1 MAIQEYT
8 DTINDINIT
17 STKYAIIL
25 NESNEIVDEIIKGGI
40 NIATPE
46 KVVVGTRLQ
55 INNYII
61 DIFLVYSETPLPRTE
76 ELWLLT
82 QIYL

>member
-8 DTINDINIT
+8 DTINDINVT

-25 NESNEIVDEIIKGGI
+25 NESNEIVDDIIKGQV

-55 INNYII
+55 INNYIK
-61 DIFLVYSETPLPRTE
+61 DNNLVYAKTPLPQTE
-76 ELWLLT
+76 E
-82 QIYL
+82 

>member
-8 DTINDINIT
+8 DTINDINVT

-25 NESNEIVDEIIKGGI
+25 NESNEIVDDIIKGQV

-55 INNYII
+55 INNYIK
-61 DIFLVYSETPLPRTE
+61 DNNLVYAETPLPQTE
-76 ELWLLT
+76 
-82 QIYL
+82 

>member
-17 STKYAIIL
+17 SPKYAIIL

-55 INNYII
+55 INNYIK
-61 DIFLVYSETPLPRTE
+61 DNNLVYAETPLPQTE
-76 ELWLLT
+76 
-82 QIYL
+82 

>member
-55 INNYII
+55 INNYIK
-61 DIFLVYSETPLPRTE
+61 DNNLVYAETPLPRME
-76 ELWLLT
+76 E
-82 QIYL
+82 

>member
-25 NESNEIVDEIIKGGI
+25 NDSNEIVDEIIKGGI

-55 INNYII
+55 INNYIK
-61 DIFLVYSETPLPRTE
+61 DNNLVYAETPLPRTE
-76 ELWLLT
+76 E
-82 QIYL
+82 

>member
-55 INNYII
+55 INNYIK
-61 DIFLVYSETPLPRTE
+61 DNNLVYAETPLPQIE
-76 ELWLLT
+76 E
-82 QIYL
+82 

>member
-55 INNYII
+55 INNYIK
-61 DIFLVYSETPLPRTE
+61 DNNLVYAETPLPQTE
-76 ELWLLT
+76 
-82 QIYL
+82 

>member
-8 DTINDINIT
+8 DTINDINVT
-17 STKYAIIL
+17 SAKYAIIL
-25 NESNEIVDEIIKGGI
+25 NESNEIVDEIIKGQV

-55 INNYII
+55 INNYIK
-61 DIFLVYSETPLPRTE
+61 DNNLVYAETPLPQTE
-76 ELWLLT
+76 K
-82 QIYL
+82 

>member
-8 DTINDINIT
+8 ATINDINIT

-55 INNYII
+55 INNYIK
-61 DIFLVYSETPLPRTE
+61 DNNLVYAETPLPQTE
-76 ELWLLT
+76 
-82 QIYL
+82 

>member
-25 NESNEIVDEIIKGGI
+25 NDSNEIVDEIIKGGI

-55 INNYII
+55 INNYIK
-61 DIFLVYSETPLPRTE
+61 DNNLVYAETPLPQTE
-76 ELWLLT
+76 
-82 QIYL
+82 

>member
-55 INNYII
+55 INNYIK
-61 DIFLVYSETPLPRTE
+61 DNNLVYAKTPLPQTE
-76 ELWLLT
+76 E
-82 QIYL
+82 

>member
-46 KVVVGTRLQ
+46 KVVVGNRLQ
-55 INNYII
+55 INNYIK
-61 DIFLVYSETPLPRTE
+61 DNNLVYAETPLPQTE
-76 ELWLLT
+76 
-82 QIYL
+82 